1 MAKLMGAAGFLL
13 TLMGISGTIDH
24 LAAQP
29 ILGFLLNGL
38 NREVF
43 ERFEAFS
50 GVEVYANL
58 TVSVLGVVLM
68 VLSDRLGRG

>member
-1 MAKLMGAAGFLL
+1 MVKLMGAAGFLL

-29 ILGFLLNGL
+29 VMGFLLNVL

-43 ERFEAFS
+43 ERFELFS

-58 TVSVLGVVLM
+58 TVSVLGVVVV
-68 VLSDRLGRG
+68 VLAGRLGRG